1 MLEHGGR
8 LRQAA
13 RQWGIPLADWLDL
26 STGINPWAYPLP
38 AVPVAAW
45 QRLPE
50 EEDGLEAAARNYYGA
65 RHLLPLAGSQAAIQT
80 LPRLLPPGR
89 AAVLAPSYAEHA
101 AAWVKAEWAV
111 TPFAPARLEAVA
123 KDHNVVV
130 VANPNNPSGERITA
144 RRLRAAAR
152 ALAKRGGLL
161 VVDEAFADVD
171 PRDSLADLAGS
182 RAAPNI
188 VVLRSLGKFF
198 GLAGARVGFAIARP
212 ELLEALADTLGPW
225 PVAGPARWVA
235 RRALEDKTW
244 QAEMR
249 LELEAA
255 AARLDALLQES
266 LGANTGTALF
276 RWLPHPRADWVYEEL
291 ARRGILVRLFL
302 EVDGSA
308 SLRFGLPGGE
318 EEWQRLET
326 ALNHLR
332 REL

>member
-26 STGINPWAYPLP
+26 STGINPWAYP
-38 AVPVAAW
+38 VPGIPISAW

-50 EEDGLEAAARNYYGA
+50 EEDGLEAAARAYYGA
-65 RHLLPLAGSQAAIQT
+65 KHVLAVGGSQAAIQT
-80 LPRLLPPGR
+80 LPKLLPPGR

-111 TPFAPARLEAVA
+111 TPFAPARLEEVA

-130 VANPNNPSGERITA
+130 VVNPNNPTGEHITV

-161 VVDEAFADVD
+161 VVDEAFADAD
-171 PRDSLADLAGS
+171 PRDSLADLAGTK
-182 RAAPNI
+182 AAPNL

-212 ELLEALADTLGPW
+212 ELLEALADAIGPW
-225 PVAGPARWVA
+225 AVSGPARVA
-235 RRALEDKTW
+235 AAAALNDRAW
-244 QAEMR
+244 QAEMARDLATASQR
-249 LELEAA
+249 LET
-255 AARLDALLQES
+255 LLQIT
-266 LGANTGTALF
+266 LGASTGTPLF
-276 RWLPHPRADWVYEEL
+276 RWLPHPRADWVHDEL

-302 EVDGSA
+302 EVDGSS
-308 SLRFGLPGGE
+308 SLRFGLPGDE
-318 EEWQRLET
+318 AEWQRLEA
-326 ALNHLR
+326 ALDALR
-332 REL
+332 KDL

>member
-26 STGINPWAYPLP
+26 STGINPWAYPIP
-38 AVPVAAW
+38 GIPIAAW

-65 RHLLPLAGSQAAIQT
+65 KHVLALAGSQAAIQT
-80 LPRLLPPGR
+80 LPKLLPPGR

-111 TPFAPARLEAVA
+111 TPFAPPRLEEVA
-123 KDHNVVV
+123 KEHNVVV
-130 VANPNNPSGERITA
+130 VVNPNNPTGERITA

-161 VVDEAFADVD
+161 VVDEAFADAD
-171 PRDSLADLAGS
+171 NRDSLADLAGTK
-182 RAAPNI
+182 AAPNI
-188 VVLRSLGKFF
+188 IVLRSLGKFF
-198 GLAGARVGFAIARP
+198 GLAGARVGFAIGRP

-235 RRALEDKTW
+235 RCALEDRAW
-244 QAEMR
+244 QADMRQELQVAAER
-249 LELEAA
+249 LET
-255 AARLDALLQES
+255 LLQDS
-266 LGANTGTALF
+266 LGASTGTGLF
-276 RWLPHPRADWVYEEL
+276 RWLPHPRADWVYDEL

-302 EVDGSA
+302 EVDGSS
-308 SLRFGLPGGE
+308 SLRFGLPGSDD
-318 EEWQRLET
+318 EWRRLEG
-326 ALNHLR
+326 ALNELR
-332 REL
+332 KDL

>member
-26 STGINPWAYPLP
+26 STGINPWAYP
-38 AVPVAAW
+38 VPGISIAAW

-50 EEDGLEAAARNYYGA
+50 EEDGLEAAARSYYGA
-65 RHLLPLAGSQAAIQT
+65 HHVLALAGSQAAIQT
-80 LPRLLPPGR
+80 VPKLLPPGR

-111 TPFAPARLEAVA
+111 TPFAPGRLEEVA

-130 VANPNNPSGERITA
+130 VVNPNNPTGERITA

-161 VVDEAFADVD
+161 VVDEAFADAD
-171 PRDSLADLAGS
+171 PRDSLADLAGT

-188 VVLRSLGKFF
+188 VVLRSVGKFF

-212 ELLEALADTLGPW
+212 ELLEALADAIGPW
-225 PVAGPARWVA
+225 AVSGPSRVVV
-235 RRALEDKTW
+235 RTALEDRAW

-249 LELEAA
+249 QELAGAALRLET
-255 AARLDALLQES
+255 LLQVT
-266 LGANTGTALF
+266 LGASTGTPLF
-276 RWLPHPRADWVYEEL
+276 RWLPHPRADWVHEEL

-302 EVDGSA
+302 EVDGSS
-308 SLRFGLPGGE
+308 SLRFGLPGSE
-318 EEWQRLET
+318 DEWQRLET
-326 ALNHLR
+326 ALHALKI
-332 REL
+332 E